1 MKIVAVREVED
12 CFDNTVSR
20 DVVFDRPTDLEFIVS
35 LGRIGRLRYHH
46 SLARPFWRLQV
57 DGLFT
62 LKGIQR
68 NNVARLVFKKG
79 HYAESI
85 EMLVNAVNQY
95 SNQHLPLTTLR
106 IDGFPADDEQRNSL
120 EIVQQSATE
129 NPKPN
134 PS

>member
-20 DVVFDRPTDLEFIVS
+20 DVVFDQVTDLEFIVS
-35 LGRIGRLRYHH
+35 LGKIGRLRYYHN
-46 SLARPFWRLQV
+46 LAKPFWRLQV
-57 DGLFT
+57 ESLFT

-85 EMLVNAVNQY
+85 EMLVDAVNRY
-95 SNQHLPLTTLR
+95 SREHPPVQEVLLR
-106 IDGFPADDEQRNSL
+106 
-120 EIVQQSATE
+120 EI
-129 NPKPN
+129 N
-134 PS
+134 

>member
-20 DVVFDRPTDLEFIVS
+20 DVVFDQPTDLEFIVS
-35 LGRIGRLRYHH
+35 LGSLGRLRYYHN
-46 SLARPFWRLQV
+46 LARPFWRLQV
-57 DGLFT
+57 EDLFS

-85 EMLVNAVNQY
+85 EMLVDAVNRFSREHQPVPQKLAEEL
-95 SNQHLPLTTLR
+95 S
-106 IDGFPADDEQRNSL
+106 
-120 EIVQQSATE
+120 
-129 NPKPN
+129 
-134 PS
+134 